1 MSAVKGLRGSIV
13 IAGSD
18 GDIGRALVRLFSAAG
33 IKPVGLSRK
42 ALHKKGLS
50 AALRLDLSDPKAV
63 EAAAKK
69 LCAKGKTVRCVI
81 NAAGYWRKTGDASW
95 EKDVLRHNL
104 GVADNLLKAFTP
116 RLAGVEGARIIT
128 IGSVDHKYPNVN
140 SYSYTVAKAAVKALV
155 GAYRKR
161 HREGR
166 VNFDLVA
173 PGAVAGRMRAHK
185 AEDKSALLQP
195 EDVARVCRLLCSLG
209 SNAAF
214 EDIVIYPKTFA
225 YSVP

>member
-1 MSAVKGLRGSIV
+1 MKKLTGTVV

-18 GDIGRALVRLFSAAG
+18 GDIGRALVRLFAANG
-33 IKPVGLSRK
+33 VKPVGLSRK
-42 ALHKKGLS
+42 ARHKTGLS

-69 LCAKGKTVRCVI
+69 LTARGKTVRCVV
-81 NAAGYWRKTGDASW
+81 NAAGYFRKTDDASW

-104 GVADNLLKAFTP
+104 GVADNLLKTFTP
-116 RLAGVEGARIIT
+116 RLAGVEGARIVT

-161 HREGR
+161 HRDGK

-173 PGAVAGRMRAHK
+173 PGAIAGRMRAHK
-185 AEDKSALLQP
+185 AEDKAALLQP
-195 EDVARVCRLLCSLG
+195 EDVARVCWLLCSLG
-209 SNAAF
+209 SHAAF
-214 EDIVIYPKTFA
+214 EDIVIYPKTFV

>member
-1 MSAVKGLRGSIV
+1 MKKLTGTVV

-18 GDIGRALVRLFSAAG
+18 GDIGRALVRVFAANG
-33 IKPVGLSRK
+33 VKPVGLSRK
-42 ALHKKGLS
+42 ARHKAGLRAS
-50 AALRLDLSDPKAV
+50 LRLDLSDPKAV
-63 EAAAKK
+63 EAAARK
-69 LCAKGKTVRCVI
+69 LASRGPIRCVV
-81 NAAGYWRKTGDASW
+81 NAAGYFRQTGDASW

-116 RLAGVEGARIIT
+116 RLAGVEGARIVT

-161 HREGR
+161 HRDGT

-185 AEDKSALLQP
+185 PEDKAALLQP
-195 EDVARVCRLLCSLG
+195 EDVARVCWLLCSLG

-214 EDIVIYPKTFA
+214 EDIVVYPKTFV